1 MPTSNRNAR
10 KKEQKEKAA
19 AEVAR
24 RWAEW
29 QQTHADA
36 LRLLAIPSVYLKR
49 EEYWHDFLTHG
60 HLHLHADTDEDDS
73 ARAYDVSRLAPEQA
87 RAFFAL
93 IQDDYPDGWSHLDH
107 VIHRVH
113 EILQRAA

>member
-1 MPTSNRNAR
+1 MAASNRKTR
-10 KKEQKEKAA
+10 KKEHKEKAA

-24 RWAEW
+24 RWARW
-29 QQTHADA
+29 QQTHADT
-36 LRLLAIPSVYLKR
+36 LRLLGIPAVYLKR

-60 HLHLHADTDEDDS
+60 RLHLHTDPDEDSS
-73 ARAYDVSRLAPEQA
+73 ARAYDVSGLSLEQA
-87 RAFFAL
+87 KAFFAL

-107 VIHRVH
+107 VIHKVH